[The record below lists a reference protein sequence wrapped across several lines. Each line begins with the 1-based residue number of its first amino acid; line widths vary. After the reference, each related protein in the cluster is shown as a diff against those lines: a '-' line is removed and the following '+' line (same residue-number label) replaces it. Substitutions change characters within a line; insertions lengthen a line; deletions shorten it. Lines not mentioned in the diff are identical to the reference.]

1 MSSSKNRT
9 CIACDDFIPH
19 TKRWGL
25 YNLCSGCDDT
35 EEVAKSMGVMIADGK
50 TDYHI
55 QVVRNPTPNDVKMIQ
70 QIGRAWDP
78 RSQLVSINKVS
89 S

>member
-9 CIACDDFIPH
+9 CTSCDDFIPH

-25 YNLCSGCDDT
+25 YTLCAHCDDV
-35 EEVAKSMGVMIADGK
+35 EDVAKSMGVMIADGK
-50 TDYHI
+50 TDYHV
-55 QVVRNPTPNDVKMIQ
+55 QVVRNPSPQDVRMIQ
-70 QIGRAWDP
+70 RAGRAWDP
-78 RSQLVSINKVS
+78 RSQLTAINKVS

>member
-9 CIACDDFIPH
+9 CISCDDFIPH
-19 TKRWGL
+19 TKRWGF
-25 YNLCSGCDDT
+25 YNLCDACDDV
-35 EEVAKSMGVMIADGK
+35 EEVTKSMGVMIADGK
-50 TDYHI
+50 TDYHV
-55 QVVRNPTPNDVKMIQ
+55 QVVRNPSPSDVKLIQ